1 MDYENDLERLAY
13 YKAKMDYYGAK
24 LELEGSGLNKI
35 LNALGLNRWVEID
48 KLTVVFKGRL
58 SDSDYK
64 IKCKEIF
71 DKVFLAEKLKNS
83 TYKNL
88 LDKQTKLEIERN
100 KLILIKDKGS
110 KIDRANNNWK
120 VSKLN
125 KEINSLIKDIGNF
138 NVKFIKLEEKLKKEL
153 IKKGITID

>member
-24 LELEGSGLNKI
+24 LELEGSGLNEI
-35 LNALGLNRWVEID
+35 LKALGFNRWAEID
-48 KLTVVFKGRL
+48 KLTVDYKGRL
-58 SDSDYK
+58 FDSDYK
-64 IKCKEIF
+64 KKCKEIF
-71 DKVFLAEKLKNS
+71 DKVLLAEKLKNS

-88 LDKQTKLEIERN
+88 LDKQTELEIKRN
-100 KLILIKDKGS
+100 NLILIKDKGS

-125 KEINSLIKDIGNF
+125 KEIDSLTKDIGTF
-138 NVKFIKLEEKLKKEL
+138 NVKFLKLEEKLRKEL
-153 IKKGITID
+153 INKGITID

>member
-1 MDYENDLERLAY
+1 MNYENDLERLAY

-24 LELEGSGLNKI
+24 LELEGSGLNEI

-88 LDKQTKLEIERN
+88 LDKKEKLERERN
-100 KLILIKDKGS
+100 KLIQIKDKGS
-110 KIDRANNNWK
+110 QKSRTYTHFRLLH
-120 VSKLN
+120 LN
-125 KEINSLIKDIGNF
+125 KQLEIVNKSIADF
-138 NVKFIKLEEKLKKEL
+138 NIKLEKKLKEEL
-153 IKKGITID
+153 KRKGIIID